1 MGERAGAFYR
11 RPLGERSPRFARR
24 TRHSCRTS
32 TPMRATVHHS
42 WSKGESQRAF
52 VVAAGTPECAGM
64 LGRHLPPGCVTHQHF
79 ARSRKPIMVDV
90 AERVR
95 SLKQRNTR
103 SRNAA
108 RSV

>member
-42 WSKGESQRAF
+42 WSKGKASERLLSLR
-52 VVAAGTPECAGM
+52 
-64 LGRHLPPGCVTHQHF
+64 GRPSAPAC
-79 ARSRKPIMVDV
+79 
-90 AERVR
+90 
-95 SLKQRNTR
+95 
-103 SRNAA
+103 
-108 RSV
+108 

>member
-1 MGERAGAFYR
+1 MGERAGAAQLQDVDSDAGDG
-11 RPLGERSPRFARR
+11 PPQL
-24 TRHSCRTS
+24 
-32 TPMRATVHHS
+32 VQ
-42 WSKGESQRAF
+42 GESQRAF